1 MLQKLKK
8 DHDALQAQLETAKR
22 QLEAE
27 TVQRV
32 DVQNRIQSLKEEL
45 DFKANIHAQVR
56 TVVRY
61 TPSEQCAHAWRMVRV
76 WCLLLLHAWGVSNSS
91 RGATVLTAK
100 FMYKHCVFAKACNTV
115 RLLAYESIGLH
126 YGHVVPCMWCS
137 CLLAQL

>member
-1 MLQKLKK
+1 MLLQKLKK

-61 TPSEQCAHAWRMVRV
+61 TPSEQCAHA
-76 WCLLLLHAWGVSNSS
+76 
-91 RGATVLTAK
+91 
-100 FMYKHCVFAKACNTV
+100 
-115 RLLAYESIGLH
+115 
-126 YGHVVPCMWCS
+126 
-137 CLLAQL
+137 